1 MLASYPTPVE
11 SWTNPSLDK
20 QYESAQAIVAAIRK
34 LRVDY
39 NLMKQRPTVYVAISN
54 SSSSGDSSSSFTE
67 VVQQL
72 AGDIACLGSCSEVVL
87 LQGEDVPPVGCS
99 VAIVNDAVTVHMQ
112 LKVRERGSGVQ
123 SAIFAPVIQA
133 VNGQS

>member
-11 SWTNPSLDK
+11 SWTNPLLDK

-54 SSSSGDSSSSFTE
+54 SSSGGDSSSSFTE

-112 LKVRERGSGVQ
+112 LKVRERGSGVK
-123 SAIFAPVIQA
+123 SANFAPVIQA